1 MNRAHV
7 ILSAAKDPA
16 SFERHHAP
24 KRQVLRSAQ
33 DDGTSPS
40 LSSYSLAPR
49 PLSLVPTTRRA
60 FTLVELLIVLA
71 IIGVVVALGIPLFG
85 VLTGAKSVEAGRNV
99 VAATIGQARTVAVNE
114 GKFAGVLFYVDPATE
129 RTAMALVVVTDP
141 SSSLEDPDPY
151 DKYKMYVDRGVA
163 ATLGTASPPEQEY
176 FSSQRNTGDNNVRA
190 RGDRVV
196 MITHDADNVYRNP
209 LYNDTPLVSDYLQFF
224 GNYRPTVRVFEAQT
238 RHTSATTDPMRRPP
252 QTGPYGSWAGSP
264 RTPVADYLTQYVKPG
279 NVTRPVTIRST
290 VGPFT
295 NDFWGSNIEAPIS
308 RYSSSEQVLL
318 PRGVGVQVMTQPL
331 VRAGTVGPTTFQERY
346 LRTAIIMFDPQ
357 GRLTV
362 LKNFTL
368 RQGDPANPLGDYLGL
383 TQTARNIP
391 SGIGLAVFDS
401 QQFVTAQLPNAAK
414 TSQADWLYQ
423 APSSGVGNQYLL
435 TSRFDNLF
443 GDYPTPAA
451 AQSEQDE
458 ERWLD
463 TNATPL
469 VINRYTGSLSEA
481 E

>member
-1 MNRAHV
+1 MKTQTNQ
-7 ILSAAKDPA
+7 L
-16 SFERHHAP
+16 
-24 KRQVLRSAQ
+24 LRSPE
-33 DDGTSPS
+33 S
-40 LSSYSLAPR
+40 
-49 PLSLVPTTRRA
+49 RRSA

-85 VLTGAKSVEAGRNV
+85 VLTGARSVEAGRNI

-114 GKFAGVLFYVDPATE
+114 GKYAGVLFYVDPATE

-151 DKYKMYVDRGVA
+151 DKYKMYVNGRIANQLRG
-163 ATLGTASPPEQEY
+163 LPGTGVEQEY
-176 FSSQRNTGDNNVRA
+176 VSSLPNTADQNVRV

-196 MITHDADNVYRNP
+196 EVTHDANNTYRGVLYGQNP
-209 LYNDTPLVSDYLQFF
+209 VVSDYLRYF
-224 GNYRPTVRVFEAQT
+224 GNYRPAVKAFDCQQ
-238 RHTSATTDPMRRPP
+238 RHTTLSGNDAGSDVDAPP
-252 QTGPYGSWAGSP
+252 LNGPFGPWAGSATVAQQYRP
-264 RTPVADYLTQYVKPG
+264 NGASPPFTGTPLTPAKVYS
-279 NVTRPVTIRST
+279 TR
-290 VGPFT
+290 GPFA
-295 NDFWGSNIEAPIS
+295 NPNWGSDIEAPIT
-308 RYSSSEQVLL
+308 RYASSEQVLL

-331 VRAGTVGPTTFQERY
+331 VRAGTAGPATFQERY

-368 RQGDPANPLGDYLGL
+368 HQADPANPLGDYLGL
-383 TQTARNIP
+383 TATARNIP
-391 SGIGLAVFDS
+391 SGIGLAIFDS
-401 QQFVTAQLPNAAK
+401 QKFVNAQLPNSEK

-423 APSSGVGNQYLL
+423 APTSGVGNQYLL
-435 TSRFDNLF
+435 TSNFTNLF

-451 AQSEQDE
+451 AQSELDE
-458 ERWLD
+458 ELWLD